1 MTDHTT
7 GTTWVR
13 RWRLDSL
20 RAAVALVVLVVTTVL
35 VLDPPAEWEVSLFRA
50 ANDLPRQAEWA
61 LWPLQQAGMALAIP
75 AGAIVLFFIVRH
87 WRPPV
92 TLVAGGIVF
101 GWAGAKVVKEMVGRG
116 RPAELLADV
125 QRGFTVPLTGIG

>member
-87 WRPPV
+87 WRP
-92 TLVAGGIVF
+92 
-101 GWAGAKVVKEMVGRG
+101 R
-116 RPAELLADV
+116 
-125 QRGFTVPLTGIG
+125 